1 MADKRLTHCP
11 ETGKSLDGI
20 NLRNYAENN
29 WPSRGLNPND
39 PRCAEA
45 IKRKNLILEE
55 ANLRELDARTAK
67 SKPAN

>member
-1 MADKRLTHCP
+1 MARLTHCP

-29 WPSRGLNPND
+29 WPSRSLNPND

-45 IKRKNLILEE
+45 IKRKAMILEE
-55 ANLRELDARTAK
+55 AAARELDMRKQTPK
-67 SKPAN
+67 